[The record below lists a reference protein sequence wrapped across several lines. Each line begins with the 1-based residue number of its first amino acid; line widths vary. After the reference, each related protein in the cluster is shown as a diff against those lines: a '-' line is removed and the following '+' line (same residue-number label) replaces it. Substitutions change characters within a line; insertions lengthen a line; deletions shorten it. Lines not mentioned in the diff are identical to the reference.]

1 MTGNPELVTVAIP
14 TRNRIPGLVKALSG
28 VIAQTYKNLEIIVSD
43 NNSPGDVKAAL
54 SAFTDTRIKYFKH
67 GKDLSMTE
75 NWNFCLSRAAG
86 FYFLLLSDD
95 DHLAPEAIETLL
107 KALLPGKTA
116 LSYGRAI
123 YRGGAGEFLGLSR
136 GAPSVESGEEFIK
149 ASLSGRR
156 NALPSGTLFRTE
168 AARLLGGY
176 PETGNSTDL
185 ALRLALA
192 TQGAAAYSS
201 KPVLEYS
208 IHPGGLSFNTAETR
222 ESYLKL
228 AAWSGESSSPLN
240 KWHKEVESYCAASLR
255 ARARACS
262 LRGDPGAARL
272 LLNASNLVSPQSLFE
287 NTLVEILSWAPARC
301 LAGLSR
307 MTKKYMRYLFSGRS
321 L

>member
-1 MTGNPELVTVAIP
+1 MTVNDELVTVAIP
-14 TRNRIPGLVKALSG
+14 TRNRIPGLVKALSS

-43 NNSPGDVKAAL
+43 NNSCDDAKGAL

-67 GKDLSMTE
+67 NKDLRMTE
-75 NWNFCLSRAAG
+75 NWNFCLCQATG

-95 DHLAPEAIETLL
+95 DHLAPEAVETLL
-107 KALLPGKTA
+107 KAFLPGKTA

-123 YRGGAGEFLGLSR
+123 FRGEAGEFLGLSR
-136 GAPSVESGEEFIK
+136 SAPHLESGEDFLS
-149 ASLSGRR
+149 ASLSGQR
-156 NALPSGTLFRTE
+156 NALPSGTLFCTK

-208 IHPGGLSFNTAETR
+208 IHPGGLSFDIAETKD
-222 ESYLKL
+222 SFLKL
-228 AAWSGESSSPLN
+228 AAWAGLPSSPLN
-240 KWHKEVESYCAASLR
+240 KWHNKVESYCAGSLR

-262 LRGDPGAARL
+262 LRGDPGGAGL
-272 LLNASNLVSPQSLFE
+272 LLSASNLVSPESLPE
-287 NTLVEILSWAPARC
+287 NILVEVLSWAPARY
-301 LAGLSR
+301 LAGLGR
-307 MTKKYMRYLFSGRS
+307 MIKKHIRGIFPGRS